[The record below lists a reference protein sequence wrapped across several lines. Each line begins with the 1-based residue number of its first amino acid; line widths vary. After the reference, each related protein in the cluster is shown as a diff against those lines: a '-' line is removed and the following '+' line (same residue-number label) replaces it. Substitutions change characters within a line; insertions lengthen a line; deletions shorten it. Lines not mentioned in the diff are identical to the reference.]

1 MNWQIRVKHAKY
13 IELLITWVDAEGENI
28 VYDYIKGIFIG
39 VNKDY
44 IIIENNGIGY
54 KIYTSGTTLASMP
67 KVNESVTLFL
77 QQIVREDFIGLYGF
91 LTRDELNMF
100 NLLLSITGVG
110 AKASLSLLSISSV
123 NNLKYAI
130 LTGDEKTLTRA
141 PGIGKKTAQRIILE
155 LRDKLKNDDFTPE
168 NIGSIDYRE
177 TNRNLSEALEALL
190 ALGYSEKEAE
200 SALKKVSNEDS
211 VESIIKNSL
220 KHLMKN

>member
-1 MNWQIRVKHAKY
+1 MYEYIR
-13 IELLITWVDAEGENI
+13 
-28 VYDYIKGIFIG
+28 GIFAG

-54 KIYTSGTTLASMP
+54 KIFTSGTTLAKMP
-67 KVNESVTLFL
+67 SINENVMLYL
-77 QQIVREDFIGLYGF
+77 QQIIREDFIGLYGF

-100 NLLLSITGVG
+100 NLLLGVSGVG

-130 LTGDEKTLTRA
+130 LIGDEKTLTRA

-155 LRDKLKNDDFTPE
+155 LKDKFKKDEFIHEGLSSLDD
-168 NIGSIDYRE
+168 IQV
-177 TNRNLSEALEALL
+177 NRNLSEALEALM

-200 SALKKVSNEDS
+200 KSLKQVSQEDS
-211 VESIIKNSL
+211 IEGIIKNSL
-220 KHLMKN
+220 KYLLG